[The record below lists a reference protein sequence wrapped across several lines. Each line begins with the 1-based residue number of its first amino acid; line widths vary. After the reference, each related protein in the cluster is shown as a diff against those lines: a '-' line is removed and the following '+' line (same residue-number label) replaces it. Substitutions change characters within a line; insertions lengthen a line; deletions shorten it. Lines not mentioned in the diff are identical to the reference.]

1 MAEAFSLG
9 SERMLWR
16 EEELMLQRN
25 TVALRN
31 VKKTREF
38 TFLTPLVNFG
48 TWSVRIFS
56 PSSFTYNFFLKP
68 QTPSFT
74 RVDAL
79 SGIPFQ
85 TLLFTMFVFFGFF
98 SLLFFPPVFCFL
110 TLPALHQPAKNC
122 LGSERVYL
130 HILFFFPPPFVPDGK
145 CWKSSSI
152 F

>member
-1 MAEAFSLG
+1 
-9 SERMLWR
+9 MLWR

-68 QTPSFT
+68 QTPSFA

-85 TLLFTMFVFFGFF
+85 TLLFTMFVFFLFFF
-98 SLLFFPPVFCFL
+98 SPFFPCFFFL
-110 TLPALHQPAKNC
+110 TLPALHQPAENC

-130 HILFFFPPPFVPDGK
+130 HILFFPPSFPFVPDGK